1 MKTKLVIFGVTGDL
15 GKRKLLPAL
24 KHIYATGKFD
34 DLSVVG
40 VSRHEVNPQA
50 LLDEALGEHEL
61 AGKVSM
67 FRMNLAEESDYVRLK
82 DHVDEPDTQILFYL
96 SVPPSATTQI
106 VTLLGQAGLNGKN
119 VKLLLEKPFG
129 FDLVSAKEMI
139 THISQYFD
147 DAQVYRIDH
156 YLAKEMAQNIVVI
169 RGANALFHHVW
180 NNNFIESIEVTAAES
195 IDIEGRAQFY
205 EQTGALR
212 DVLQGHLMQLLAL
225 TLMDIPEKFDWNTLP
240 ELRLKALEYIKPADL
255 ETTVRA
261 QYDGYEKE
269 VDNSDS
275 QTETFVSMELFS
287 MQPRW
292 LDVPLRL
299 TTGKALAEK
308 STEICINLKP
318 LGEAK
323 TNKIILRI
331 QPNEGMDVG
340 LYVKTPGYERALEE
354 QHLEFSYDKTE
365 RMPDAYEQVF
375 VNAVKGKKS
384 LFASSDEILRAWE
397 IIEPVQQAWG
407 MHHHNLRRYKK
418 GASVDSILGQGK

>member
-24 KHIYATGKFD
+24 ENIFATGKFD

-40 VSRHEVNPQA
+40 VSRREVNPQD
-50 LLDEALGEHEL
+50 LLDSALGGHKL
-61 AGKVSM
+61 ADKFSM
-67 FRMNLAEESDYVRLK
+67 FTMDLAEESDYVRLK
-82 DHVDEPDTQILFYL
+82 QHVDEPDTQVLFYL

-106 VTLLGQAGLNGKN
+106 VTLLGQASLNGKN
-119 VKLLLEKPFG
+119 IKLLLEKPFG
-129 FDLVSAKEMI
+129 FDIESAKVM
-139 THISQYFD
+139 TQHISQYFD
-147 DAQVYRIDH
+147 DDQVYRIDH
-156 YLAKEMAQNIVVI
+156 YLAKEMAQNLVVI

-180 NNNFIESIEVTAAES
+180 NNNFIQSIDIVAAES

-225 TLMDIPEKFDWNTLP
+225 VLMDIPEKFDWSVLP
-240 ELRLKALEYIKPADL
+240 ELRLKALEQVQPANP
-255 ETTVRA
+255 ETTIRA
-261 QYDGYEKE
+261 QYDGYETE
-269 VDNSDS
+269 VGNPDS

-287 MQPRW
+287 TQVRW
-292 LDVPLRL
+292 LDVPIRL

-318 LGEAK
+318 LQEARN
-323 TNKIILRI
+323 NKIILRI

-340 LYVKTPGYERALEE
+340 LFVKTPGYERELEK
-354 QHLEFSYDKTE
+354 QHLEFSFDKTK

-375 VNAVKGKKS
+375 VDAVMGKKS

-407 MHHHNLRRYKK
+407 MHHHSLRRYKK
-418 GASVDSILGQGK
+418 GASVDSILES